1 MLCGN
6 YILSNRSEWTFYFL
20 SSVQFNFTIGVNYLL
35 LAFGIISAG
44 YLGFKTNAVF
54 RKDLKNKKLKFGESI
69 VAICLGLGSAIV
81 LILLTPKDILWLFLL
96 IFALAYNL
104 IHLIVRIKVEH
115 DGTNREL

>member
-1 MLCGN
+1 
-6 YILSNRSEWTFYFL
+6 SRWTFLFFK
-20 SSVQFNFTIGVNYLL
+20 SVQLNFTIGHLDYLL